1 MGKWEVLKPPCY
13 LGADPPHSLLYQLSA
28 NISTRLCHM
37 HMDKWMQLPL
47 QRPYLQSW
55 LLFFLWRGIL
65 VKLFPHRSFPAAK
78 TPFHKSRP
86 GKLIIEA
93 SNREPEITNHS
104 NLSTSSPLIRHKG
117 KSLTLL
123 VEGQCCSLSSAI
135 HAHCTS
141 PQWFP
146 EISYKSNCKIVGM
159 LMHCFLPLRMK
170 NPRPQLW
177 QMNPRQIFWFA

>member
-78 TPFHKSRP
+78 TPFHKSPP

-135 HAHCTS
+135 HAHLHNGF
-141 PQWFP
+141 Q
-146 EISYKSNCKIVGM
+146 KSLIN
-159 LMHCFLPLRMK
+159 
-170 NPRPQLW
+170 
-177 QMNPRQIFWFA
+177 QIAK

>member
-28 NISTRLCHM
+28 NISTSLCHM
-37 HMDKWMQLPL
+37 HMDKWMQLSL

-78 TPFHKSRP
+78 TPFHKSPP

-104 NLSTSSPLIRHKG
+104 NHSTSPPLIRQKG

-135 HAHCTS
+135 HAHLHNGFHQFC
-141 PQWFP
+141 
-146 EISYKSNCKIVGM
+146 YKSYCKIVGM